1 MPNGRV
7 LSLSEAAT
15 RCAQARD
22 NGERV
27 ALANGVFD
35 LLHVGHV
42 RYLEAARSM
51 ADRLIVAVN
60 SDRST
65 VANRGPG
72 RPIVP
77 AAERAELL
85 ASLRAVD
92 WVVIFDEPTV
102 AAVIAALK
110 PDLQVKGTDYTPES
124 VPERAAVEAVGGK
137 VVIAGDP
144 KNHSVTQILG
154 RLKPTG
160 QG

>member
-1 MPNGRV
+1 MASPRV
-7 LSLSEAAT
+7 LTLSEAVV
-15 RCAQARD
+15 RCAQAREK
-22 NGERV
+22 GERL
-27 ALANGVFD
+27 ALCNGVFD

-42 RYLEAARSM
+42 RYLEAAKAM

-65 VANRGPG
+65 RAIRGPQ

-102 AAVIAALK
+102 ASVIAALK
-110 PDLQVKGTDYTPES
+110 PDLQVKGTDYTPDT
-124 VPERAAVEAVGGK
+124 VPERAAVEAVGGR

-144 KNHSVTQILG
+144 KDHSVTEIVG
-154 RLKPTG
+154 RMKPPSES
-160 QG
+160 

>member
-1 MPNGRV
+1 MKNNRI
-7 LSLSEAAT
+7 LSLAEAAA
-15 RCAQARD
+15 RCAQARQI
-22 NGERV
+22 GERV

-42 RYLEAARSM
+42 RYLEAAKGM

-65 VANRGPG
+65 RANRGPG

-77 AAERAELL
+77 DSERAEML

-124 VPERAAVEAVGGK
+124 VPERAAVEALGGK

-144 KNHSVTQILG
+144 KNHSVTEILG
-154 RLKPTG
+154 RLRPPG
-160 QG
+160 GS

>member
-1 MPNGRV
+1 MSNSRV
-7 LSLSEAAT
+7 ISLADAAA
-15 RCAQARD
+15 RCAKARE

-42 RYLEAARSM
+42 RYLEAARAM

-65 VANRGPG
+65 RANRGPG

-77 AAERAELL
+77 AAERAETL

-92 WVVIFDEPTV
+92 WVIIFDEPTV
-102 AAVIAALK
+102 ANVIATLK

-124 VPERAAVEAVGGK
+124 VPERAAIEAIGGK

-144 KNHSVTQILG
+144 KDHSVTEIVR
-154 RLKPTG
+154 RLKPPG
-160 QG
+160 DR